1 MNIMKTSKY
10 FKLWLLVL
18 ATLPFSLF
26 AQSETKLSIETFT
39 INAGE
44 TQTMIIDLDNPD
56 MEVTLVQFDLSLPE
70 GLTVSTDDDALEI
83 GRTTWKKHSL
93 DANEDNTRFLLHSG
107 KNNTLE
113 GTSGAIIY
121 IKLVAAAT
129 FKGGTI
135 ALRNIEIV
143 SPTEQVVHP
152 NDVEMTIGTTQTTVT
167 IVANNQTMLYGD
179 AVPTLTY
186 TVTEGEADGTPE
198 LSCEATQTSPVGT
211 YPIHITKGTLKND
224 VVNLTD
230 GTLTINKAPLTITA
244 KSYTIKQGEALPE
257 FEVTY
262 SGFKNGEDESV
273 LTTKPTITCKATA
286 DSEPGDYEIT
296 VSGAEATNYAMNYV
310 AGKLTIV
317 KKNTVVIVAN
327 NQSTVYG
334 NAIPELTYTVT
345 EGEADGVPELTCEA
359 TQTSP
364 VGTYTIHISK
374 GTLKND
380 EIKLIDGTLTINKA
394 PLTITANSYTITQG
408 DQLPE
413 FEVTYSGFKNGE
425 DENVLKTKPTIT
437 CNATADSE
445 PGSYEIIVD
454 GADAANYDITYASG
468 WLTIEKPVVIIT
480 DEQGSDYEVGEDNT
494 VTFVSNTEA
503 TGTFEIPQT
512 IIKDGVTYTVTAIAE
527 MAFLNNT
534 NLTEIVIPESITAI
548 GGSAFEGCSNLASIT
563 IKSTT
568 PPTVYDDA
576 LPVMKRASNA
586 FLGVDKEKCILYV
599 PVGCVA
605 AYTAAEG
612 WNEFHHILEIGT
624 SSIHVLT
631 GNNQFGNIYD
641 INGRLVRENTN
652 TFEGL
657 SKGIYIVNGRK
668 IIVK

>member
-26 AQSETKLSIETFT
+26 AQSETKLSIENFT
-39 INAGE
+39 ISAGE
-44 TQTMIIDLDNPD
+44 TKTMTIDLDNPD
-56 MEVTLVQFDLSLPE
+56 MEVTLVQFDLALPE
-70 GLTVSTDDDALEI
+70 GLTVSSDDDALEL

-93 DANEDNTRFLLHSG
+93 DSNEDNTRFLLHSG
-107 KNNTLE
+107 KNSTLE

-152 NDVEMTIGTTQTTVT
+152 ADVEMTIGTTQSSVT
-167 IVANNQTMLYGD
+167 IVANNLTMIYGN

-224 VVNLTD
+224 IVNLTD
-230 GTLTINKAPLTITA
+230 GTLTINKAQLVISA
-244 KSYTIKQGEALPE
+244 KSYTI
-257 FEVTY
+257 
-262 SGFKNGEDESV
+262 
-273 LTTKPTITCKATA
+273 TK
-286 DSEPGDYEIT
+286 
-296 VSGAEATNYAMNYV
+296 
-310 AGKLTIV
+310 
-317 KKNTVVIVAN
+317 
-327 NQSTVYG
+327 
-334 NAIPELTYTVT
+334 
-345 EGEADGVPELTCEA
+345 
-359 TQTSP
+359 
-364 VGTYTIHISK
+364 
-374 GTLKND
+374 
-380 EIKLIDGTLTINKA
+380 
-394 PLTITANSYTITQG
+394 G

-425 DENVLKTKPTIT
+425 DENVLTPKPTIT

-445 PGSYEIIVD
+445 PGSYEIIVS
-454 GADAANYDITYASG
+454 GADATNYNITYVSG
-468 WLTIEKPVVIIT
+468 WLTIEKNVVIIS
-480 DEQGSDYEVGEDNT
+480 DEQGSDYEVEEDNT

-512 IIKDGVTYTVTAIAE
+512 IVKDGVTYTVTAIAD

-548 GGSAFEGCSNLASIT
+548 GGSAFEGCSNLTSIT
-563 IKSTT
+563 VKSTT
-568 PPTVYDDA
+568 PPVVYNGP
-576 LPVMKRASNA
+576 LSVMKRASTA
-586 FLGVDKEKCILYV
+586 FAGVDKEKCILYV
-599 PVGCVA
+599 PVGCVP
-605 AYTAAEG
+605 AYTVAQG
-612 WNEFHHILEIGT
+612 WNEFQHILEIGT
-624 SSIHVLT
+624 SSIRILT
-631 GNNQFGNIYD
+631 GNNEFGNIYD

-657 SKGIYIVNGRK
+657 SKGVYIINGRK
-668 IIVK
+668 VVKQ

>member
-262 SGFKNGEDESV
+262 SGFKNGEDE
-273 LTTKPTITCKATA
+273 
-286 DSEPGDYEIT
+286 
-296 VSGAEATNYAMNYV
+296 
-310 AGKLTIV
+310 
-317 KKNTVVIVAN
+317 
-327 NQSTVYG
+327 
-334 NAIPELTYTVT
+334 
-345 EGEADGVPELTCEA
+345 
-359 TQTSP
+359 
-364 VGTYTIHISK
+364 
-374 GTLKND
+374 
-380 EIKLIDGTLTINKA
+380 
-394 PLTITANSYTITQG
+394 
-408 DQLPE
+408 
-413 FEVTYSGFKNGE
+413 
-425 DENVLKTKPTIT
+425 NVLKTKPTIT